1 VLRHA
6 DPAVTMEIY
15 VEASWMPLR
24 RLAAARGVPK
34 LMTSLQITRRART
47 RALSSDWVL
56 VRRVVVGL
64 RGLKLDPALLAY
76 VTDGSPAR
84 EPRRPGRRQ
93 ERRVSKRLPAQTI
106 EYLIAEYAAGTTA
119 LSLASGTAS
128 PRVVCFGCSGRQ

>member
-1 VLRHA
+1 VLRHT
-6 DPAVTMEIY
+6 DPAVTMDLCGGQLDATQETCGG
-15 VEASWMPLR
+15 S
-24 RLAAARGVPK
+24 GVPE

-76 VTDGSPAR
+76 VTDGPPAR

-106 EYLIAEYAAGTTA
+106 E
-119 LSLASGTAS
+119 
-128 PRVVCFGCSGRQ
+128 